1 MKKAVLAAIFA
12 LAMIFTLSCSNG
24 EGAAEGGSGGTE
36 TSELTGENHA
46 AGGPDAKTETLAQ
59 SNGAGSG
66 GSDEATGPYAAF
78 ESLDL
83 DGEPASGDIFA
94 GRKLTMVNVWGT
106 RCPYCIME
114 MPDLAK
120 LHSDYAEQGFGVLG
134 IVSNVVS
141 LDGESIEPDNLDAA
155 REIVEATGAIYP
167 NIVLTES
174 VFRLFVADVGAL
186 PTTFFIDGDGN
197 RVGKTYLGARSYD
210 EWAKIIE
217 ALLEELG

>member
-1 MKKAVLAAIFA
+1 MW
-12 LAMIFTLSCSNG
+12 S
-24 EGAAEGGSGGTE
+24 
-36 TSELTGENHA
+36 
-46 AGGPDAKTETLAQ
+46 Q
-59 SNGAGSG
+59 
-66 GSDEATGPYAAF
+66 
-78 ESLDL
+78 LD
-83 DGEPASGDIFA
+83 D
-94 GRKLTMVNVWGT
+94 
-106 RCPYCIME
+106 
-114 MPDLAK
+114 
-120 LHSDYAEQGFGVLG
+120 
-134 IVSNVVS
+134 
-141 LDGESIEPDNLDAA
+141 ESIEPDNLDAA